1 MSFKTIQ
8 DVKKYILVEY
18 GVSPISMTLNKNIES
33 IDYKAL
39 NIKLN
44 KSEIRIDKKVVDD
57 MWTVKRKGHSIDF
70 FRTTELAQ
78 ALAPGGSLLYF
89 IMDELESR

>member
-18 GVSPISMTLNKNIES
+18 GVSPISMTLNKDIES

-57 MWTVKRKGHSIDF
+57 MWTVKRK
-70 FRTTELAQ
+70 
-78 ALAPGGSLLYF
+78 
-89 IMDELESR
+89 

>member
-1 MSFKTIQ
+1 
-8 DVKKYILVEY
+8 
-18 GVSPISMTLNKNIES
+18 
-33 IDYKAL
+33 
-39 NIKLN
+39 
-44 KSEIRIDKKVVDD
+44 

-89 IMDELESR
+89 IMDETESR